1 MYDYSTVR
9 TETVTQYADG
19 YPFFTDCERFLS
31 RFRTFFY
38 ISTFLNVSYFFFDVY
53 FVFTSTIHR
62 KANGDSVVREDGG
75 VKYKRPCG
83 GVDAGYR

>member
-1 MYDYSTVR
+1 MQTVILFSQI
-9 TETVTQYADG
+9 VNVFYHVL
-19 YPFFTDCERFLS
+19 ERFLY
-31 RFRTFFY
+31 FH
-38 ISTFLNVSYFFFDVY
+38 VSYFFFDVY

-75 VKYKRPCG
+75 VKYKRLCG